1 MLQGSFQLMDLA
13 RGRRGLAVASRMNQ
27 IVIKFSG
34 VRTFFFCW
42 SMPLCRVLWFLLN
55 KLLTQ

>member
-27 IVIKFSG
+27 IVIKS
-34 VRTFFFCW
+34 
-42 SMPLCRVLWFLLN
+42 FLV
-55 KLLTQ
+55 